1 MICATPECVGGV
13 YDASGAGAV
22 DGACEMGLVTDVVM
36 AELDEGTEDDEG
48 ADDAGVGT
56 VGGVGSM

>member
-1 MICATPECVGGV
+1 M

-48 ADDAGVGT
+48 ADDPGDGT